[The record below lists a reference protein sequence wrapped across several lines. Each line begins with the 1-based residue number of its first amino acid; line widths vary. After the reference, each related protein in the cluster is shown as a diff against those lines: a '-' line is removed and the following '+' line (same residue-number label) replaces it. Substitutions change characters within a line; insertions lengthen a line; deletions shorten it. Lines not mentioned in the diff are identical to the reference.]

1 MNSINIIDFIN
12 KEKELPVYFLLGKG
26 FGPNRPKD
34 YYQFLLRDRTLNCI
48 TEEELEIIED
58 DKFLIVSEIDKVF
71 TLNEDYNY
79 CTTTIDDFSSES
91 YLLVSKTVEIVD
103 KIEKNK
109 HSDLSDTI
117 DLPLGIFKGRNV
129 ESDNKLYSNGTQEY
143 FMYGPYIN
151 IQQGSYKFIIEME
164 LINSTQDNLGF
175 IDIFSGSANNVFFK
189 EEINR
194 NRFDNEKK
202 LTFEAPFTLG
212 TDISGLELR
221 AYANE
226 GTQIKINKVYL
237 QYQGMEISLVPEAFK
252 KFPDKVIEGDNL
264 YIQSNGKEGIFM
276 YGPYMPIKHGEYS
289 LSLDIEI
296 IDYIN
301 NELGWVD
308 VYSNSTRK
316 VFYKQIIYVDDL
328 DENNKLHII
337 FPIEFDKDL
346 TDIEIRAYAN
356 DGTQMRISNVRLK

>member
-1 MNSINIIDFIN
+1 
-12 KEKELPVYFLLGKG
+12 
-26 FGPNRPKD
+26 
-34 YYQFLLRDRTLNCI
+34 
-48 TEEELEIIED
+48 
-58 DKFLIVSEIDKVF
+58 
-71 TLNEDYNY
+71 
-79 CTTTIDDFSSES
+79 
-91 YLLVSKTVEIVD
+91 
-103 KIEKNK
+103 
-109 HSDLSDTI
+109 
-117 DLPLGIFKGRNV
+117 
-129 ESDNKLYSNGTQEY
+129 
-143 FMYGPYIN
+143 
-151 IQQGSYKFIIEME
+151 
-164 LINSTQDNLGF
+164 
-175 IDIFSGSANNVFFK
+175 
-189 EEINR
+189 
-194 NRFDNEKK
+194 
-202 LTFEAPFTLG
+202 
-212 TDISGLELR
+212 
-221 AYANE
+221 
-226 GTQIKINKVYL
+226 
-237 QYQGMEISLVPEAFK
+237 MEISLVPEAFK